1 MSEMCEKV
9 SKVNYQQ
16 LSLNFSRFLC
26 KDVRLKGWPP
36 RHQTGQSIAKNI
48 PHSVAGTGGRWHG
61 LCVYDAEALCSRV
74 VGFLCRVLE
83 F

>member
-48 PHSVAGTGGRWHG
+48 SHSVAGTGGRWHG
-61 LCVYDAEALCSRV
+61 LCVYDAGALSYV
-74 VGFLCRVLE
+74 VGFLCRVLQ